1 MWLWKLSHL
10 SLWLVSGRSTIQ
22 IHFHVIPQPFSPR
35 HTAPLGLRER
45 RPLRLS
51 NQDLLPSAA
60 GVRHQA
66 ESEMSTRVPLRYELL
81 TGELSQ
87 QQKQLS
93 VTAPLLLL
101 GSLRGAEGGGD
112 PMGWHT
118 EQGGRGSCLAR
129 PRGLSHVAQRSLQG
143 TVPMPLCLQNI
154 CPHGIRKLQ

>member
-1 MWLWKLSHL
+1 MALEAESPEVVACEWEIYDSNSFPCDPSAL
-10 SLWLVSGRSTIQ
+10 
-22 IHFHVIPQPFSPR
+22 FSPP
-35 HTAPLGLRER
+35 HCSSGVKGKAAPV
-45 RPLRLS
+45 PLKPRLS
-51 NQDLLPSAA
+51 ALCSW
-60 GVRHQA
+60 RQA
-66 ESEMSTRVPLRYELL
+66 SGSPPEMSTLQCELL

-101 GSLRGAEGGGD
+101 GSLRGVEGGN

-143 TVPMPLCLQNI
+143 TVPMPLCLQNVG
-154 CPHGIRKLQ
+154 PHGIRKLQ